1 MGIDA
6 EQFLWA
12 YVAKEE
18 SYPKGATVIEE
29 GSRGSWVYVILEGR
43 ARVVKKTRTGKL
55 TLNTLKEGDVFG
67 EMGLFE
73 RGEGI
78 RSASIVAAD
87 GPLRV
92 GVLDAQLLARDY
104 EAVSQPLRELLKTLM
119 ISLRRAT
126 EKVCAL
132 GSASN

>member
-1 MGIDA
+1 MNA

-18 SYPKGATVIEE
+18 TYPEGATVIEE
-29 GSRGSWVYVILEGR
+29 GSRGNWVYVILEGR
-43 ARVVKKTRTGKL
+43 AKVVKRASTGML
-55 TLNTLKEGDVFG
+55 TLSTLKEGDVFG

-78 RSASIVAAD
+78 RSASVVAAD
-87 GPLRV
+87 GPVRV
-92 GVLDAQLLARDY
+92 GVLDEQLLARDY

-126 EKVCAL
+126 EKVCTM